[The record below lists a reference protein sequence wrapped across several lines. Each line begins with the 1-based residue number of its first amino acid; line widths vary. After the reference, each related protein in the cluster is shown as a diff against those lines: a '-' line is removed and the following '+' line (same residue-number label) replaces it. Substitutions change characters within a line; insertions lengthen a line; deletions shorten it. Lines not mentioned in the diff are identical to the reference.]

1 MKKILIISCIVLFVS
16 SCRNKNSEHD
26 EIVEKAA
33 ENTESS
39 LPIKRMSNTENILD
53 GIYSELIKK
62 DSELQKLDS
71 KVNSLQK
78 DQRIIKDLYSDII
91 QNTDDY
97 YRIAG
102 IEAKGIQD
110 SILKNEILALVN
122 NSSENFNTKK
132 VKFEEMMKQLNLN
145 YHKIY
150 SFYNSV
156 KIRRTLPEIEKY
168 QKAHPLKTDS
178 LESLINKQNQLLDE
192 LKNMK

>member
-1 MKKILIISCIVLFVS
+1 MKKILIISCIALLVS
-16 SCRNKNSEHD
+16 SCRNKNSDQD
-26 EIVEKAA
+26 EIVQKAA

-39 LPIKRMSNTENILD
+39 FPIKRMSNTENILD

-62 DSELQKLDS
+62 DSELQKLDR

-78 DQRIIKDLYSDII
+78 DQRIMKDLYSDII

-102 IEAKGIQD
+102 IDAKGIQD
-110 SILKNEILALVN
+110 SILKKEILALVN
-122 NSSENFNTKK
+122 NSAENFDTKK
-132 VKFEEMMKQLNLN
+132 VKFEEMIKQLNLN

-156 KIRRTLPEIEKY
+156 KIRKTLPEIEKY

-178 LESLINKQNQLLDE
+178 LESFINKQNQLLDE
-192 LKNMK
+192 LKNLK